1 MTEVNLRLYISIFP
15 RNCTETL
22 VRVENFMQTT
32 ILMRTS
38 HFSVLSYSLPG
49 AKGLWQN
56 SSLFLTTATERFWRR
71 IQGKKEGKRSLI
83 NT

>member
-22 VRVENFMQTT
+22 VIVENFMQTT

-38 HFSVLSYSLPG
+38 HFSVGFG
-49 AKGLWQN
+49 A
-56 SSLFLTTATERFWRR
+56 LFLFVWKLLQLFQALPYQNGLLEN
-71 IQGKKEGKRSLI
+71 QHY
-83 NT
+83 N